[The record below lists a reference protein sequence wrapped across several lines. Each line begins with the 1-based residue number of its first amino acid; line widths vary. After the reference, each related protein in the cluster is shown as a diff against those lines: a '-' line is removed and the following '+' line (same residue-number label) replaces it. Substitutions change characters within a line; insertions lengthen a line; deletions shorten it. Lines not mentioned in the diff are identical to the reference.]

1 MLHRQHTNAEFAK
14 VQSISH
20 IAHKVFTSALV
31 LIDHK
36 IPDSPLCRLVLL
48 LAATTMNTVRLT
60 QQHAHCLLRLCEIK
74 LTGSATAVLPRS
86 FLACLMHKSQT
97 TWCHIQPQ
105 VSTVSAY
112 KEMRAP
118 AKMTG
123 SNHSASSLRLSLFD
137 PGTASLPLHQQIAMF
152 NNFPDHPSSTAGVLY
167 VWNYLPPLQNEKYTP
182 SA

>member
-1 MLHRQHTNAEFAK
+1 MQNL

-20 IAHKVFTSALV
+20 IAHKAFTSALV

-48 LAATTMNTVRLT
+48 LAATTMNTARLT

-74 LTGSATAVLPRS
+74 LTGSATAVLPTS
-86 FLACLMHKSQT
+86 FPACLMHKSQT
-97 TWCHIQPQ
+97 TWCHKHPQ

-137 PGTASLPLHQQIAMF
+137 PGTASLPPAPTNCYVQQLSR
-152 NNFPDHPSSTAGVLY
+152 PSQQHRWCLVCLELPSPTA
-167 VWNYLPPLQNEKYTP
+167 K
-182 SA
+182 